1 MVRGINLYTVDH
13 HNPPLTQSEGFVR
26 TIQIGKGDAL
36 LGNSTFADMMAQ
48 YRVWRG
54 GDCITDR
61 PTREIFNYVLHGD
74 IIGFQGY
81 RKHLDF
87 RLRRQVRGDWISLDP
102 VEFRQYQIW
111 QADYAAQN
119 IAFLLQDC
127 DVLTNPP
134 YDVTHN
140 GGLKQDWI
148 KSASIID
155 WKIMEDILRSHGVRD
170 FDIPTVTSYCVFT
183 GTGKIFDQ
191 WMNFWHPVACALIEE
206 LPQTCPD
213 PGPRPDIYLP
223 RRLAFLSER
232 VYSLW
237 LHSREIRTKPLP
249 LLVCWELQ

>member
-1 MVRGINLYTVDH
+1 MVRGISLYTVDH
-13 HNPPLTQSEGFVR
+13 HNPPLTKRDGFVR
-26 TIQIGKGDAL
+26 VFPIDPKTDHLYGEK
-36 LGNSTFADMMAQ
+36 TFADMIAQ
-48 YRVWRG
+48 FGVWQG
-54 GDCITDR
+54 IDDNNIKYD
-61 PTREIFNYVLHGD
+61 D
-74 IIGFQGY
+74 IVGFQGY

-87 RLRRQVRGDWISLDP
+87 RLRREVKGDWVSLDP
-102 VEFRQYQIW
+102 IEFRQYQIW
-111 QADYAAQN
+111 QADHAAQN

-127 DVLTNPP
+127 DILTNPP

-155 WKIMEDILRSHGVRD
+155 WKIMENILRVAGVDD

-183 GTGKIFDQ
+183 GTGETFDK
-191 WMNFWHPVACALIEE
+191 WMNFWWPIARALIEE
-206 LPQTCPD
+206 LPPTCPD

-237 LHSREIRTKPLP
+237 LHSRKIRTKPLP
-249 LLVCWELQ
+249 LLVCWELA